1 MLKYPLNP
9 LKIQSFSPPELRHNA
24 HIKPAHPTMMMEP
37 DQYHGICEY
46 GIYQDST
53 SSSTPRAD
61 SKRKSDD
68 ESDHLPKEKKRA
80 GRKPA
85 TNEAPTKRIAQLR
98 ANTKAFRERKEK
110 YVKDLEAAVAAFR
123 EGGADEETKLL
134 RKRVSELEQENE
146 KLRSQAQF
154 TFGLGLDLAAATPI
168 DTLQQPILSNW
179 ALPGSNAPTAPLS
192 FHTPLA
198 TTSPASS
205 GIASISPQLFSIDSL
220 FLPAEHMITLQYDTF
235 ADTHR
240 DLNLDLLLQGTGQG
254 ADNSLF
260 PYGDPTGLLA
270 ILNQPLPIPPT
281 AMEII
286 EPHFAGLKKA
296 LMRVAL
302 LFDKQ
307 TLIETLVMQFVRFT
321 EFGTNEVNPYN
332 CRVTLARLKA
342 NYKRVLL
349 AAEPDPKQCNHVR
362 DTVEAFKNV
371 YIPDFSR
378 FEHEFGGSDELFD
391 HVAVSFKRI
400 KSFAADG
407 MHANVD
413 ELFAL
418 YTTVVETQRATV
430 TQQLA
435 MRSLETKLQTACQ
448 NSPRDLHVYMNVIE
462 ALRDTFEL

>member
-1 MLKYPLNP
+1 
-9 LKIQSFSPPELRHNA
+9 
-24 HIKPAHPTMMMEP
+24 MMMEP

-46 GIYQDST
+46 GVYQNTPDS
-53 SSSTPRAD
+53 SASKGG

-68 ESDHLPKEKKRA
+68 ESEHPKEKKRA

-110 YVKDLEAAVAAFR
+110 YVKDLEAAVAAFK

-154 TFGLGLDLAAATPI
+154 TFGLGLNLTAATPVN
-168 DTLQQPILSNW
+168 TLQQPILSNW
-179 ALPGSNAPTAPLS
+179 ALQSSNAASAPLN
-192 FHTPLA
+192 FHTPLPI
-198 TTSPASS
+198 TSPASS
-205 GIASISPQLFSIDSL
+205 GITSISPQLFSIDSL
-220 FLPAEHMITLQYDTF
+220 FLPAEHMIPLQYDTF

-307 TLIETLVMQFVRFT
+307 TLIETLVTQFVRFT

-342 NYKRVLL
+342 NYKRVLQ
-349 AAEPDPKQCNHVR
+349 AAEPDPAQCNHVR
-362 DTVEAFKNV
+362 ETVEAFKNA
-371 YIPDFSR
+371 YIPDFER
-378 FEHEFGGSDELFD
+378 IEREFGGSAAVLE
-391 HVAVSFKRI
+391 HVAASFKRI
-400 KSFAADG
+400 KSFGADG

-418 YTTVVETQRATV
+418 YNTVVEAQRATV
-430 TQQLA
+430 PQQLA

-448 NSPRDLHVYMNVIE
+448 HSPKDLHVYMNVIE